1 MTDELRKLQE
11 QHRRLEAN
19 RDGAVQESNKPVETL
34 AVAQEDHR
42 LYKRLLTHA
51 HRESAYVQS

>member
-1 MTDELRKLQE
+1 MT
-11 QHRRLEAN
+11 
-19 RDGAVQESNKPVETL
+19 QESNKPVETL